1 MLLKSEEKV
10 DLRVLRTR
18 KMLVLAF
25 TELME
30 EKDLQAITVSDIAE
44 RAMVNRATFYAH
56 FTDKYDLFAYM
67 VQVRFETAVRE
78 GWPGAKD
85 AFNLE
90 NLRSLILVVFGFM
103 GELNSGCSTPSHAQ
117 FRPMVETQVQTKLY
131 EILWQWVDENGE
143 EELTAVPVVTV
154 SMLSWTI
161 FGMGMQWSQ
170 HAFAASAEEVADQL
184 LATYTDGLF
193 AQPSK

>member
-18 KMLVLAF
+18 KLLVQAFDELAN
-25 TELME
+25 

-56 FTDKYDLFAYM
+56 FTDKYDLFAYL
-67 VQVRFETAVRE
+67 VQVRFAEAVCE
-78 GWPGAKD
+78 GLAESTGE
-85 AFNLE
+85 FNLE
-90 NLRSLILVVFGFM
+90 NLRTLILVVFAFM
-103 GELNSGCSTPSHAQ
+103 GTLNSGCGTPTHEQ

-131 EILWQWVDENGE
+131 EILSEWIEGDGAQG
-143 EELTAVPVVTV
+143 LTAVPAVTV

-161 FGMGMQWSQ
+161 FGMGIQWSR
-170 HAFAASAEEVADQL
+170 HTFAASAEAVADQL
-184 LATYTDGLF
+184 LATLTEGLF
-193 AQPSK
+193 SK